1 LTCSERVNAQ
11 IVQKSVKIGEAL
23 YEIYTF

>member
-23 YEIYTF
+23 YEIYTL